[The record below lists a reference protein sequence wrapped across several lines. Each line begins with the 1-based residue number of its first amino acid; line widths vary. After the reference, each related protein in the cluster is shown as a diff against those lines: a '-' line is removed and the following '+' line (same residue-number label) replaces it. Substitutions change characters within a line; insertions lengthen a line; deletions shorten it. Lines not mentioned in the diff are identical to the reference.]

1 MQVEHDLAWVRLL
14 IGLHGMRARKEV
26 NEIVSGIV
34 EMGAAL
40 QYTEDKLTNI
50 MEAAQVR
57 DSSSICCAP
66 IGAVKKAC
74 RAFDCDSWTSA
85 GHGHGGV
92 SAETGPSPMAGGR
105 ILSQLRAPEP
115 DHPAGMPNPGG
126 TTLYRMGM
134 ADMHPR
140 YLEEGM

>member
-57 DSSSICCAP
+57 DSFSTRCTR
-66 IGAVKKAC
+66 C
-74 RAFDCDSWTSA
+74 RC
-85 GHGHGGV
+85 
-92 SAETGPSPMAGGR
+92 
-105 ILSQLRAPEP
+105 SQA
-115 DHPAGMPNPGG
+115 
-126 TTLYRMGM
+126 RMQS
-134 ADMHPR
+134 
-140 YLEEGM
+140 L

>member
-57 DSSSICCAP
+57 QFQHTLYMGLMQSS
-66 IGAVKKAC
+66 
-74 RAFDCDSWTSA
+74 R
-85 GHGHGGV
+85 H
-92 SAETGPSPMAGGR
+92 AEPLTVT
-105 ILSQLRAPEP
+105 PEP
-115 DHPAGMPNPGG
+115 VQVMGMVGSLRKRVLLLWQAVEFSRSSERPNL
-126 TTLYRMGM
+126 TTLQVCPAWVACLISVPHR
-134 ADMHPR
+134 R
-140 YLEEGM
+140 

>member
-1 MQVEHDLAWVRLL
+1 MSRYTMQAKSLESDVRYQLTEARIVLRRRSVIPLMVGQTVRASLIMQAQAACATSMLTSTPTHHPVQVEHDLAWVRLL

-57 DSSSICCAP
+57 DSFSTRCTWDCC
-66 IGAVKKAC
+66 
-74 RAFDCDSWTSA
+74 
-85 GHGHGGV
+85 
-92 SAETGPSPMAGGR
+92 
-105 ILSQLRAPEP
+105 SQASMQSL
-115 DHPAGMPNPGG
+115 
-126 TTLYRMGM
+126 
-134 ADMHPR
+134 
-140 YLEEGM
+140 

>member
-1 MQVEHDLAWVRLL
+1 MRYQLTEARIVLRRRSVIPLMVRQVLTAPSSMQAGAACETTCRKGHRLHHCMQVEHDLAWVRLL

-57 DSSSICCAP
+57 DSFSI
-66 IGAVKKAC
+66 
-74 RAFDCDSWTSA
+74 
-85 GHGHGGV
+85 
-92 SAETGPSPMAGGR
+92 
-105 ILSQLRAPEP
+105 
-115 DHPAGMPNPGG
+115 
-126 TTLYRMGM
+126 
-134 ADMHPR
+134 
-140 YLEEGM
+140 

>member
-1 MQVEHDLAWVRLL
+1 MSHNTMQAKSLESDVRYQLTEARIVLRRRSVIPLMVGQLSTASLDTQAGAACETSMLKFDTDCVTLVQVEHDLAWVRLL

-57 DSSSICCAP
+57 DSFSTRCT
-66 IGAVKKAC
+66 
-74 RAFDCDSWTSA
+74 RY
-85 GHGHGGV
+85 
-92 SAETGPSPMAGGR
+92 R
-105 ILSQLRAPEP
+105 RSQ
-115 DHPAGMPNPGG
+115 AGMQS
-126 TTLYRMGM
+126 L
-134 ADMHPR
+134 
-140 YLEEGM
+140 